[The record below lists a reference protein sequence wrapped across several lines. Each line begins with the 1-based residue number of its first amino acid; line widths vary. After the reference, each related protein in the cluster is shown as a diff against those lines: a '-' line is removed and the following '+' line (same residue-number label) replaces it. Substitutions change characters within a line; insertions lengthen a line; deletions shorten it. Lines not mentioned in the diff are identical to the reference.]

1 MMKMHEHIPDAAV
14 RKLLKAWEH
23 NVRCIPRTDGLSGPP
38 NQRCRSSIAA
48 LLRKYRVY
56 AHCDLL

>member
-14 RKLLKAWEH
+14 RKLLKAWDR
-23 NVRCIPRTDGLSGPP
+23 NVRNIKLSERKTGPRCD
-38 NQRCRSSIAA
+38 CRSSIAA

-56 AHCDLL
+56 VHCDLL